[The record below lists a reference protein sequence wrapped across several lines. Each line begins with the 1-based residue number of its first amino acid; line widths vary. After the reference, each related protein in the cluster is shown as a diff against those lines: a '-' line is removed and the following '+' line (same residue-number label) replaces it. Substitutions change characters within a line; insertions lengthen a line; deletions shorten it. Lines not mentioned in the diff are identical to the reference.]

1 MNLWK
6 DLPAWDRDTN
16 GAKITTLRAVIEIP
30 LGSIIKY
37 ELSPKGDTFTAVREM
52 NKRYRYIYNYGSI
65 PGTLGGDNDPL
76 DVIVIYPEPVLAGT
90 VLNCKVVGVV
100 KTIDKGEQDD
110 KILAIPYFY
119 KPKRLRWW
127 LKKIIKYLNNYKY
140 PDQKGT
146 YITGL
151 LGPEEAVELVNQ
163 AIINFKENVN
173 EI

>member
-6 DLPAWDRDTN
+6 NLTAWDGDTN
-16 GAKITTLRAVIEIP
+16 GAKITTLRAIIEIP

-37 ELSPKGDTFTAVREM
+37 ELSPTGDTFTAVREM
-52 NKRYRYIYNYGSI
+52 NKRYKYIYNYGSI

-76 DVIVIYPEPVLAGT
+76 DVIVIYPEPISTGT

-110 KILAIPYFY
+110 KILAVPYFY
-119 KPKRLRWW
+119 KPKRLRKW
-127 LKKIIKYLNNYKY
+127 LKKIIRYLNHYKY
-140 PDQKGT
+140 PDQEGT
-146 YITGL
+146 YITEL
-151 LGPEEAVELVNQ
+151 LGPEKAVELINQ

>member
-6 DLPAWDRDTN
+6 DLTAWDSDTN

-52 NKRYRYIYNYGSI
+52 NKKYRYIYNYGSI

-76 DVIVIYPEPVLAGT
+76 DVIVIYPEPISAGT

-100 KTIDKGEQDD
+100 KTVDKGPM
-110 KILAIPYFY
+110 K
-119 KPKRLRWW
+119 
-127 LKKIIKYLNNYKY
+127 
-140 PDQKGT
+140 
-146 YITGL
+146 
-151 LGPEEAVELVNQ
+151 
-163 AIINFKENVN
+163 N
-173 EI
+173 EW